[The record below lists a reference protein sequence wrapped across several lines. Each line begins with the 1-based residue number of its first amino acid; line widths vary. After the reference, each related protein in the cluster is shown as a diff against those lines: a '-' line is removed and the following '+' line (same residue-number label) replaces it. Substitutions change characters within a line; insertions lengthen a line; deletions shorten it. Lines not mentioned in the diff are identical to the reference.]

1 MGNFNALDGSRMVDA
16 AVKQI
21 PVEDRID
28 SRFFVFDP
36 EEATLLH
43 VETDE
48 GTVGFATG
56 GFLYRADFFE
66 EGSYKIT
73 LVL

>member
-1 MGNFNALDGSRMVDA
+1 MGIFNALDGSRMVDS

-21 PVEDRID
+21 PVEDRND
-28 SRFFVFDP
+28 SKHFVFDP
-36 EEATLLH
+36 EEGTLLH

-48 GTVGFATG
+48 DSVGIATG

-66 EGSYKIT
+66 DGSYKIT